1 MSMSKV
7 GAFVRIVRPVN
18 CVMMGFAVIVGAALV
33 GADIFLTH
41 LLPTLSAGFL
51 TGFFLTAASM
61 VVNDVIDR
69 GVDAINEPSRPIPS
83 GMVSLRQAQI
93 FAVLLTA
100 FGFGFALS
108 LSWQCF
114 IIAIFS
120 WFVFTAYSLWGKRAG
135 FLGNLLVSVCV
146 VIPFVYGGFV
156 VSKGFAE
163 ASSIFVALAFLAN
176 TGREVTKGIADV
188 EGDKLKGIKT
198 LAVNF
203 GRPVAAAVAVV
214 FYVSAVVLSV
224 LPWKLGLVSFWFV
237 PLVLV
242 TDTGLI
248 ASSVWLL
255 KDLSRENAKR
265 IKSLVLIW
273 FVVGLIAFLAGTVR

>member
-1 MSMSKV
+1 MSKV

-33 GADIFLTH
+33 GADIFLKH

-69 GVDAINEPSRPIPS
+69 EVDAINEPSRPIPS

-108 LSWQCF
+108 SSWQCF

-163 ASSIFVALAFLAN
+163 ASSIFVTLAFLAN

-198 LAVNF
+198 LAVSF
-203 GRPVAAAVAVV
+203 GRSVAAAVAVV
-214 FYVSAVVLSV
+214 FYVSPVVLSV
-224 LPWKLGLVSFWFV
+224 LPWKLGLVSFWFA

-248 ASSVWLL
+248 ASSLWLL

-273 FVVGLIAFLAGTVR
+273 FMVGLIAFLAGTVR